1 MRSIHG
7 VAQSQALKVE
17 RLEYAERK
25 FQEIINDD
33 SKTKQLHANTRQVLN
48 PQSITY
54 GLFIQRLK
62 IHYIMK
68 I

>member
-7 VAQSQALKVE
+7 VAQNQALKVE

-33 SKTKQLHANTRQVLN
+33 SKSEEIKD
-48 PQSITY
+48 
-54 GLFIQRLK
+54 K
-62 IHYIMK
+62 IG
-68 I
+68 